1 MYHQLIII
9 FYNFWVPPVYNFTI
23 IQNKT
28 SLILFE
34 NQWIRDKMTNKQYY
48 EYYEWTD
55 RYYEWTKEYCE
66 WTKEYCEW
74 TKENCEW
81 TSEYY
86 EWVNEYYK

>member
-9 FYNFWVPPVYNFTI
+9 FYNFWVALVYNFTI

-34 NQWIRDKMTNKQYY
+34 NQWISDKMTNRQYY
-48 EYYEWTD
+48 EYYEGTG

>member
-34 NQWIRDKMTNKQYY
+34 NQWIRDKMTNK
-48 EYYEWTD
+48 
-55 RYYEWTKEYCE
+55 
-66 WTKEYCEW
+66 
-74 TKENCEW
+74 
-81 TSEYY
+81 
-86 EWVNEYYK
+86 